1 MILCG
6 YPDLVIVVDYPVLGL
21 EYDGAYHDEN
31 EQHQADNRRENRLA
45 LAGLPLLRYDARSVA
60 HERELIV
67 SQIAAMTG
75 LRALW
80 PLENADFRRLPG
92 RPVLLTIGP

>member
-1 MILCG
+1 
-6 YPDLVIVVDYPVLGL
+6 
-21 EYDGAYHDEN
+21 
-31 EQHQADNRRENRLA
+31 
-45 LAGLPLLRYDARSVA
+45 LLRHDARSVA

-75 LRALW
+75 LRVLW